1 MKLSREG
8 LFVQQI
14 RARREE
20 LPPKVCPLVS
30 TDFAAFKILG
40 NCDGN
45 TANYWATMLDPIH
58 ALRDAGRLDCIVCL
72 DVKGDR
78 GSAAATLMG
87 TMSDNLVIL
96 HGETSFVFVTSRL

>member
-1 MKLSREG
+1 M
-8 LFVQQI
+8 
-14 RARREE
+14 ARREE

-30 TDFAAFKILG
+30 TDFAAFKILR
-40 NCDGN
+40 DGDGD
-45 TANYWATMLDPIH
+45 TANDRATVLDPCH
-58 ALRDAGRLDCIVCL
+58 ALRDAGRLDCVVCL
-72 DVKGDR
+72 DVEGDR

>member
-1 MKLSREG
+1 MRREG
-8 LFVQQI
+8 
-14 RARREE
+14 

-30 TDFAAFKILG
+30 TDFAAFEILG
-40 NCDGN
+40 DGDGD
-45 TANYWATMLDPIH
+45 TANYRATVFDPSH

-78 GSAAATLMG
+78 SGAAATLMG